1 MHFTCFLDLLITFD
15 QAGLSSTRCTIDH
28 KKEKP
33 VVRLQTSIQYKG
45 MVKIRAGG
53 GGGEGWC
60 IFILAYQFWG
70 DPPHSRCRKMLTPQ
84 NSLHNLS

>member
-53 GGGEGWC
+53 GGGGGLVHFYFGLPVLGRPSPFQE
-60 IFILAYQFWG
+60 Q
-70 DPPHSRCRKMLTPQ
+70 KK
-84 NSLHNLS
+84 